1 MSIVVS
7 VYTNCAF
14 RDFLLPAVNNTDY
27 ELILKGVTFELKNDI
42 SLDFEVMDGVWRI
55 IEGEKYKFIGNYSER
70 GILSNGGFFGI
81 ETINGEHISCMVR
94 ETEASLVVFKK
105 YDLANVNKLTIG
117 CADDNNFQ
125 YQCATFVSQ
134 HHAVLQR
141 AERGFAIRDT
151 STNGTFVNYIK
162 VNGNSPLHVGD
173 CINIFGLKIV
183 YLGTAIAV
191 SSIDDSVLKTN
202 VALREI
208 NGNTPNADF
217 ERNDKTMFHR
227 SPRLYKKLEEEV
239 FEIEPPPA
247 PQAVSRKPLW
257 MTIGPSFTMVLPML
271 MGSVMAILSA
281 NSSGSNSSL
290 FMFSGIFT
298 AISSAVVGAFWGFTN
313 IRYAGKEASKQEKFR
328 QERYRSYL
336 HEKEQVI
343 KEKYEK
349 YSEYLTQIYPDAKEV
364 ATYNADTVALWN
376 RNRRHEDFLWQ
387 RVGIGDIEFPFN
399 ILIPKDK
406 FTLISDELAEKP
418 KEIKETYRWLHNVPI
433 AIDLFNNRLF
443 GVVGGEHCKGAH
455 DFMRI
460 LISQIAANN
469 CYTDVKIVLA
479 YDESKDDGCWD
490 YAYWLPHVWSENK
503 KTRYIASNK
512 TECSE
517 MFYELLQIL
526 RMRSESEVDKKNVL
540 PKPYY
545 VFVVAN
551 PELLEG
557 EPIAKYIYGG
567 EPSCG
572 ITTFLFSETEEGLPN
587 ECENIIKN
595 TDETVIYNVNQ
606 EKVQKVAYDYI
617 SNEALEG
624 FARRILAIQ
633 VNEAEAGSDI
643 PNSLSFF
650 GMHKISELTDFNV
663 AENWKKN
670 RTYDSMRALIGM
682 KAGGAPCYLDIHE
695 KYHGPHGLVA
705 GTTGSGKSETL
716 QTYMLSL
723 ALNFSPDD
731 IGYFIIDYKGGGM
744 AGLFEGLPHLIGSI
758 SNLSG
763 NQVRRAMISIKSE
776 NRRRQRIFTE
786 NNVNN
791 INSYTKLYK
800 NGEVKTPLPH
810 MFIIVDEFAELK
822 REEPEFMKE
831 LVSVAQ
837 VGRSLG
843 VHLILSTQKPSGTVD
858 DNIWSNSKFR
868 LCLRVQ
874 DKQDSNDMLHK
885 PDAAYITQAGRG
897 YLQVGNDEVY
907 ELFQSGY
914 SGAMFEN
921 IPGGIKSEVAR
932 LLATN
937 GRTSM
942 TGNYQ
947 KLIQQEQMKHK
958 WIEKLIT
965 CIAELTQETEVT
977 LEEFSHHERRME
989 LLFRKF
995 TDEKISY
1002 DNTEH
1007 NAKKLDEL
1015 LKLINLVL
1023 SEEKDYSVEEIA
1035 SKVILLERRV
1045 NTKLPEEKKKTQLAA
1060 VVEYLEN
1067 IAKEEGYVQQ
1077 MQLWMPPLSER
1088 IYVSRLNKGKKPSF
1102 SNGKWTENAEWT
1114 LPLTFGV
1121 TDDPENQAQDTLM
1134 VDLAECG
1141 NIAVLGSVISGKS
1154 TFLQTV
1160 LYEAV
1165 MHYSPDWINMYAL
1178 DFSSHMLSAYAKAP
1192 HCGGV
1197 LYEDDMSKIDK
1208 LFFMLET
1215 MVAERKRLFNGGNFA
1230 QYIKANGVKVPLVVV
1245 VIDNVGAF
1253 REKTDGKYDDRLLRL
1268 LKEGI
1273 SYGVQFIV
1281 TAAGFNSAEIS
1292 SKMAD
1297 CFKTTYALQ
1306 LNDKYAY
1313 CDALRI
1319 NHVEIMPEINVKGRG
1334 LAKVWERILEFQIAL
1349 AFEADDDYQRLEKIA
1364 EVCEQ
1369 MAHMWQGHRAKEI
1382 PFIPEKPMW
1391 EEFSELESVKQML
1404 VNKRLLPLGYN
1415 STSADAY
1422 GIDLANMFIYLI
1434 SGKSRTGKTNAQKVI
1449 IDSASRLGGEICVIE
1464 HGTYDLK
1471 GTAGRTGATYINS
1484 KQEQAEFFNSRLEL
1498 IKSRNRKKQ
1507 VLVEEGKDEAEIF
1520 EVMREEKPIFI
1531 VISDLVEFIQSM
1543 NRSEAGILDIRA
1555 FIKNVFEKG
1564 NMINIYFFIGLN
1576 QDTISSVLGNEIYT
1590 AATAYHVGIHFGG
1603 MADGLRYMDYSNF
1616 SYNEKNRVKK
1626 AGIGMLP
1633 IANNEETKEVV
1644 IPLLK
1649 R

>member
-27 ELILKGVTFELKNDI
+27 ELILKGVTFEMESDI
-42 SLDFEVMDGVWRI
+42 SLKFEVMDGVWRI
-55 IEGEKYKFIGNYSER
+55 IESEKYKLTGNSNER
-70 GILSNGGFFGI
+70 GILSNGAFFSI
-81 ETINGEHISCMVR
+81 ETIGGEYLSCMIR
-94 ETEASLVVFKK
+94 ETDASLVVFKK
-105 YDLANVNKLTIG
+105 YDLADVSKLTIG
-117 CADDNNFQ
+117 CAEDNDFC
-125 YQCATFVSQ
+125 YQCAAFVSQ
-134 HHAVLQR
+134 HHAILQR

-162 VNGNSPLHVGD
+162 VSGTRSLHVGD

-183 YLGTAIAV
+183 YLGTSIAV
-191 SSIDDSVLKTN
+191 SSIDDSMIKTN
-202 VALREI
+202 VVLQSITA
-208 NGNTPNADF
+208 NATF
-217 ERNDKTMFHR
+217 ETNDKNMFHR
-227 SPRLYKKLEEEV
+227 SPRLYIKPEEEV
-239 FEIEPPPA
+239 FEIEPPPT
-247 PQAVSRKPLW
+247 PQVISRKPLW
-257 MTIGPSFTMVLPML
+257 MSIGPSFTMVLPML
-271 MGSVMAILSA
+271 MGSIMAILSA
-281 NSSGSNSSL
+281 NSSGSNSGL

-298 AISSAVVGAFWGFTN
+298 AVSSAIVGAFWALTN
-313 IRYAGKEASKQEKFR
+313 IKYSGKEATRQENFR
-328 QERYRSYL
+328 QERYSAYL
-336 HEKEQVI
+336 DEKEQLI
-343 KEKYEK
+343 REKYEK
-349 YSEYLTQIYPDAKEV
+349 YSEYLMQIYPDAKEV
-364 ATYNADTVALWN
+364 SAYNADTVALWN
-376 RNRRHEDFLWQ
+376 RNRRHEDFLCQ
-387 RVGIGDIEFPFN
+387 RVGIGDIEFPFD
-399 ILIPKDK
+399 ILIQKDK
-406 FTLISDELAEKP
+406 FTLISDELAVKP
-418 KEIKETYRWLHNVPI
+418 KQIRETYRWLHNVPI

-512 TECSE
+512 AECSE

-526 RMRSESEVDKKNVL
+526 RMRSESETDKKNAL

-545 VFVVAN
+545 VFIVAN

-557 EPIAKYIYGG
+557 EPIVKYIYGG
-567 EPSCG
+567 ELCCG
-572 ITTFLFSETEEGLPN
+572 ITTFLFSETEEQLPN

-595 TDETVIYNVNQ
+595 TEETVIYNVNQ
-606 EKVQKVAYDYI
+606 EKVQKVTYDYI
-617 SNEALEG
+617 SNEALEA

-633 VNEAEAGSDI
+633 VNESEAGSDI

-650 GMHKISELTDFNV
+650 DMHGVSELIDFNV

-670 RTYDSMRALIGM
+670 RTYDSMKALIGV
-682 KAGGAPCYLDIHE
+682 KAGGTPCYLDIHE

-776 NRRRQRIFTE
+776 IRRRQRIFTE

-791 INSYTKLYK
+791 INLYTKLYK
-800 NGEVKTPLPH
+800 SGEVKTPLPH

-831 LVSVAQ
+831 LISVAQ

-942 TGNYQ
+942 TGNHQ
-947 KLIQQEQMKHK
+947 KLIQQAQMKQK
-958 WIEKLIT
+958 WIEKLII
-965 CIAELTQETEVT
+965 CIAEVTQEEELT
-977 LEEFSHHERRME
+977 LEEFSCRESRRD
-989 LLFRKF
+989 LLFKKF
-995 TDEKISY
+995 DDEKISY

-1007 NAKKLDEL
+1007 NTKKLDEL
-1015 LKLINLVL
+1015 LRLINLVL
-1023 SEEKDYSVEEIA
+1023 SEKTDCSVEELA
-1035 SKVILLERRV
+1035 SRVISLERQV

-1067 IAKEEGYVQQ
+1067 ISKEEGYVQQ

-1088 IYVSRLNKGKKPSF
+1088 IYASSLNKGKKTAF
-1102 SNGKWTENAEWT
+1102 TDGKWSEDTDWV
-1114 LPLTFGV
+1114 LPLTLGV
-1121 TDDPENQAQDTLM
+1121 TDDPENQAQDALI

-1141 NIAVLGSVISGKS
+1141 NIAVLGTVISGKS
-1154 TFLQTV
+1154 TFLQTL
-1160 LYEAV
+1160 LYEV
-1165 MHYSPDWINMYAL
+1165 IVHYSPNWINMYAL
-1178 DFSSHMLSAYAKAP
+1178 DFSSHMLSSYDKVP

-1197 LYEDDMSKIDK
+1197 LYEDDMPKIDK
-1208 LFFMLET
+1208 FFFMLDT

-1230 QYIKANGVKVPLVVV
+1230 QYIKANGVTVPLVVV

-1268 LKEGI
+1268 MKEGI

-1281 TAAGFNSAEIS
+1281 TATGFNSAEIS

-1319 NHVEIMPEINVKGRG
+1319 NHVDVMPEINIKGRG
-1334 LAKVWERILEFQIAL
+1334 LAKVGERILEFQTAL

-1364 EVCEQ
+1364 GICEQ
-1369 MAHMWQGHRAKEI
+1369 MAHTWQGRKAKEI
-1382 PFIPEKPMW
+1382 PFIPEKPVW
-1391 EEFSELESVKQML
+1391 EEFSKLENVNQMFAT
-1404 VNKRLLPLGYN
+1404 KRLLPLGYN
-1415 STSADAY
+1415 ATSADAY
-1422 GIDLANMFIYLI
+1422 GVDLANMFIYLI

-1471 GTAGRTGATYINS
+1471 GIAGRTGAIYINS
-1484 KQEQAEFFNSRLEL
+1484 MQEQAEFFKQKIEL

-1507 VLVEEGKDEAEIF
+1507 VLVEEGKDESEIF
-1520 EVMREEKPIFI
+1520 EAMRAERPLFI
-1531 VISDLVEFIQSM
+1531 MISDLVEFIQSM
-1543 NRSEAGILDIRA
+1543 NRVEAGIPDIRA
-1555 FIKNVFEKG
+1555 FVKNVFEKG
-1564 NMINIYFFIGLN
+1564 NMINLYFFIGVN
-1576 QDTISSVLGNEIYT
+1576 PDTISSVLGNEIY
-1590 AATAYHVGIHFGG
+1590 AAVTAYHMGIHFGG
-1603 MADGLRYMDYSNF
+1603 MAEGLRYMDYSNF

-1626 AGIGMLP
+1626 AGIGMLSV
-1633 IANNEETKEVV
+1633 ANNEETKEVV
-1644 IPLLK
+1644 VPLLK